1 MDSDPGPRQTRR
13 MGTRVPAIIA
23 VIITRAFGLGFA
35 VFDEVPRWYPVGGGV
50 LVAAA
55 WVAVGMISN
64 RSPRR
69 DP

>member
-23 VIITRAFGLGFA
+23 AIITMAFGLGFA

-55 WVAVGMISN
+55 WVAVGMINN

>member
-1 MDSDPGPRQTRR
+1 MDSARGPRQTHH
-13 MGTRVPAIIA
+13 MGTRTPATNA
-23 VIITRAFGLGFA
+23 VIITMAFGLGFA
-35 VFDEVPRWYPVGGGV
+35 FFDEVPRWYPVGGGV

-55 WVAVGMISN
+55 WVAVGMINN

>member
-23 VIITRAFGLGFA
+23 VIITMAFGLGFA
-35 VFDEVPRWYPVGGGV
+35 FFDEVPRWYPVGGGI